1 MRKKLIS
8 YVNDLFAQAPK
19 NPQARDLHD
28 EILLNTLD
36 RFDEEVAAG
45 QSEQAAFEAA
55 VAGIGDVDELL
66 ESLGANKPDVIF
78 RRVIAIALYV
88 CCVIPVVLTE
98 AFGSVAKTVGVC
110 LMFVL
115 AALATYL
122 LLSANVTAKT
132 KKNKRL
138 RALGIALYVVCVT
151 PTILF
156 DGLLGGKAGEAVGVS
171 LMFLIAA
178 AATALVVY
186 SAQGARKK
194 AKVQTAAVQE
204 ETEGKTSS
212 KLSSILTPVYW
223 ICVVGIFCFFGTF
236 WGWPFAW
243 LVFPMAGAVADMIRG
258 AVLMLQKQP
267 GGAKKLTVG
276 ISWAVITALYLILTV
291 RTGAWYA
298 TWLLFPMGAA
308 LGGVINGIFEL

>member
-1 MRKKLIS
+1 MRKKLIA

-45 QSEQAAFEAA
+45 QPEQAAFDAA
-55 VAGIGDVDELL
+55 VAGIGDIDELL
-66 ESLGANKPDVIF
+66 EPLGANKSDVIF

-88 CCVIPVVLTE
+88 CCVIPVILTE
-98 AFGSVAKTVGVC
+98 AFGGVAETVGIC

-132 KKNKRL
+132 KKRKRL

-178 AATALVVY
+178 AATGLVVY
-186 SAQGARKK
+186 SANRTGKKTPAR
-194 AKVQTAAVQE
+194 TAAVQK
-204 ETEGKTSS
+204 ETEEKTTS
-212 KLSSILTPVYW
+212 KLSSILTPIYW
-223 ICVVGIFCFFGTF
+223 ICVVGVFCALGVF

-243 LVFPMAGAVADMIRG
+243 LVFPMAGAVADIIRG
-258 AVLMLQKQP
+258 AVLMFQKQP

>member
-45 QSEQAAFEAA
+45 QPEQAAFDAA
-55 VAGIGDVDELL
+55 VAGIGDIDELL
-66 ESLGANKPDVIF
+66 EPLGANKSDVIF

-88 CCVIPVVLTE
+88 CCVIPVILTE
-98 AFGSVAKTVGVC
+98 AFGGVAETVGIC

-132 KKNKRL
+132 KKRKRL

-178 AATALVVY
+178 AATGLVVY
-186 SAQGARKK
+186 SANRTVKKTPAR
-194 AKVQTAAVQE
+194 TAAVQK
-204 ETEGKTSS
+204 ETEEKTTS
-212 KLSSILTPVYW
+212 KLSSILTPIYW
-223 ICVVGIFCFFGTF
+223 ICVVGVFCALGVF

-258 AVLMLQKQP
+258 AVLMFQKQP

>member
-1 MRKKLIS
+1 MRKKLIA

-45 QSEQAAFEAA
+45 QPEQAAFDAA
-55 VAGIGDVDELL
+55 VAGIGDIDELL
-66 ESLGANKPDVIF
+66 EPLGANKSDVIF

-88 CCVIPVVLTE
+88 CCVIPVILTE
-98 AFGSVAKTVGVC
+98 AFGGVAETVGIC

-132 KKNKRL
+132 KKRKRL

-178 AATALVVY
+178 AATGLVVY
-186 SAQGARKK
+186 SANRTVKKTPAR
-194 AKVQTAAVQE
+194 TAAVQK
-204 ETEGKTSS
+204 ETEEKTTS
-212 KLSSILTPVYW
+212 KLSSILTPIYW
-223 ICVVGIFCFFGTF
+223 ICVVGIFCALGVF

-258 AVLMLQKQP
+258 AVLMFQKQP

>member
-19 NPQARDLHD
+19 SPQARDLHD

-45 QSEQAAFEAA
+45 QPEQAAFDAA
-55 VAGIGDVDELL
+55 VAGIGDIDELL
-66 ESLGANKPDVIF
+66 EPLGANKPDVIF

-88 CCVIPVVLTE
+88 CCVIPVILSE
-98 AFGSVAKTVGVC
+98 AFGGVAETVGIC

-132 KKNKRL
+132 KKRKRL

-156 DGLLGGKAGEAVGVS
+156 DGLLGGKAGEAVGAS

-186 SAQGARKK
+186 SAQGTRKK
-194 AKVQTAAVQE
+194 APARTAAVQE
-204 ETEGKTSS
+204 ETEGKASS
-212 KLSSILTPVYW
+212 KLSSVLAPIYW
-223 ICVVGIFCFFGTF
+223 ICVVGIFCALGVF
-236 WGWPFAW
+236 WGWTLAW
-243 LVFPMAGAVADMIRG
+243 LVFPMAGAVADIIRG
-258 AVLMLQKQP
+258 AVLMFQKQP

-291 RTGAWYA
+291 YTGAWYA

>member
-45 QSEQAAFEAA
+45 QPEQAAFDAA
-55 VAGIGDVDELL
+55 VAGIGDIDELL
-66 ESLGANKPDVIF
+66 EPLGANKPDVIF

-88 CCVIPVVLTE
+88 CCVIPVILTE
-98 AFGSVAKTVGVC
+98 AFGGVAETVGVC

-122 LLSANVTAKT
+122 LLSANVTVKT
-132 KKNKRL
+132 KKRKRL

-186 SAQGARKK
+186 SANRTGKK
-194 AKVQTAAVQE
+194 ASARTAAVQE
-204 ETEGKTSS
+204 ETEEKTSS
-212 KLSSILTPVYW
+212 KLSSILAPVYW
-223 ICVVGIFCFFGTF
+223 ICVVGTFCALGVF
-236 WGWPFAW
+236 WGWPLAW
-243 LVFPMAGAVADMIRG
+243 LVFPMAGAVADIIRG
-258 AVLMLQKQP
+258 AVLMFQKQP

-276 ISWAVITALYLILTV
+276 ISWAVITALYLMLTV
-291 RTGAWYA
+291 CTGAWYA

>member
-1 MRKKLIS
+1 MRKKLIA

-45 QSEQAAFEAA
+45 QPEQAAFDAA
-55 VAGIGDVDELL
+55 VAGIGDIDELL
-66 ESLGANKPDVIF
+66 EPLGANKSDVIF

-88 CCVIPVVLTE
+88 CCVIPVILTE
-98 AFGSVAKTVGVC
+98 AFGGVAETVGIC

-132 KKNKRL
+132 KKRKRL

-156 DGLLGGKAGEAVGVS
+156 DDLLGGKAGEAVGVS

-178 AATALVVY
+178 AATGLVVY
-186 SAQGARKK
+186 SANRTVKKTPAR
-194 AKVQTAAVQE
+194 TAAVQK
-204 ETEGKTSS
+204 ETEEKTTS
-212 KLSSILTPVYW
+212 KLSSILTPIYW
-223 ICVVGIFCFFGTF
+223 ICVVGVFCALGVF

-258 AVLMLQKQP
+258 AVLMFQKQP

>member
-1 MRKKLIS
+1 MRKKLIA

-45 QSEQAAFEAA
+45 QPEQAAFDAA
-55 VAGIGDVDELL
+55 VAGIGDIDELL
-66 ESLGANKPDVIF
+66 EPLGANKSDVIF

-88 CCVIPVVLTE
+88 CCVIPVILTE
-98 AFGSVAKTVGVC
+98 AFGGVAETVGIC

-132 KKNKRL
+132 KKRKRL

-178 AATALVVY
+178 AATGLVVY
-186 SAQGARKK
+186 SANRTVKKTPAR
-194 AKVQTAAVQE
+194 TAAVQK
-204 ETEGKTSS
+204 ETEEKTTS
-212 KLSSILTPVYW
+212 KLSSILTPIYW
-223 ICVVGIFCFFGTF
+223 ILRGGRLLRPRRFLGLAFC
-236 WGWPFAW
+236 
-243 LVFPMAGAVADMIRG
+243 LAGLPHGRCGGRYYPRRGSDVPKATRRRKKADCRHFLGCYYRPLSDTYCSHRRMVRDLAAVSHG
-258 AVLMLQKQP
+258 
-267 GGAKKLTVG
+267 
-276 ISWAVITALYLILTV
+276 SS
-291 RTGAWYA
+291 
-298 TWLLFPMGAA
+298 TWRCDQWHF
-308 LGGVINGIFEL
+308 

>member
-1 MRKKLIS
+1 MRKKLIA

-45 QSEQAAFEAA
+45 QPEQAAFDAA
-55 VAGIGDVDELL
+55 VAGIGDIDELL
-66 ESLGANKPDVIF
+66 EPLGANKSDVIF

-88 CCVIPVVLTE
+88 CCVIPVILTE
-98 AFGSVAKTVGVC
+98 AFGGVAETVGIC

-132 KKNKRL
+132 KKRKRL

-178 AATALVVY
+178 AATGLVVY
-186 SAQGARKK
+186 SANRTVKKTPAR
-194 AKVQTAAVQE
+194 TAAVQK
-204 ETEGKTSS
+204 ETEEKTTS
-212 KLSSILTPVYW
+212 KLSSILTPIYW
-223 ICVVGIFCFFGTF
+223 ICVVGVFCALGVF

-243 LVFPMAGAVADMIRG
+243 LVFPMVGAVADMIRG
-258 AVLMLQKQP
+258 AVLMFQKQP

>member
-1 MRKKLIS
+1 MRKKLIA
-8 YVNDLFAQAPK
+8 YVNDLFEQAPK

-45 QSEQAAFEAA
+45 QPEQAAFDAA
-55 VAGIGDVDELL
+55 VAGIGDIDELL
-66 ESLGANKPDVIF
+66 EPLGANKPDVIF

-88 CCVIPVVLTE
+88 CCIIPVILTE
-98 AFGSVAKTVGVC
+98 AFGGVAETVGVC

-132 KKNKRL
+132 KKRKRL

-186 SAQGARKK
+186 SANRTGKK
-194 AKVQTAAVQE
+194 ASARTAAVQE
-204 ETEGKTSS
+204 ETEEKTSS
-212 KLSSILTPVYW
+212 KLSSILAPVYW
-223 ICVVGIFCFFGTF
+223 ICVVGTFCALGVF
-236 WGWPFAW
+236 WGWPLAW
-243 LVFPMAGAVADMIRG
+243 LVFPMAGAVADIIRG
-258 AVLMLQKQP
+258 AVLMFQKQP

-276 ISWAVITALYLILTV
+276 ISWAVITALYLMLTV
-291 RTGAWYA
+291 CTGAWYA

>member
-1 MRKKLIS
+1 MRKKLIA

-45 QSEQAAFEAA
+45 QPEQAAFDAA
-55 VAGIGDVDELL
+55 VAGIGDIDELL
-66 ESLGANKPDVIF
+66 EPLGANKSDVIF

-88 CCVIPVVLTE
+88 CCVIPVILTE
-98 AFGSVAKTVGVC
+98 AFGGVAETVGIC

-132 KKNKRL
+132 KKRKRL

-178 AATALVVY
+178 AATGLVVY
-186 SAQGARKK
+186 SANRTVKKTPAR
-194 AKVQTAAVQE
+194 TAAVQK
-204 ETEGKTSS
+204 ETEEKTTS
-212 KLSSILTPVYW
+212 KLSSILAPIYW
-223 ICVVGIFCFFGTF
+223 ICVVGVFCALGVF

-243 LVFPMAGAVADMIRG
+243 LVFPMAGAVADIIRG
-258 AVLMLQKQP
+258 AVLMFQKQP

>member
-45 QSEQAAFEAA
+45 QPEQAAFDAA
-55 VAGIGDVDELL
+55 VAGIGDIDELL
-66 ESLGANKPDVIF
+66 EPLGANKPDVIF

-88 CCVIPVVLTE
+88 CCVIPVILTE
-98 AFGSVAKTVGVC
+98 AFGGVAETVGVC

-132 KKNKRL
+132 KKRKRL

-178 AATALVVY
+178 AATGLVVY
-186 SAQGARKK
+186 SANRTGKKTPAR
-194 AKVQTAAVQE
+194 TAAVQK
-204 ETEGKTSS
+204 ETEEKTTEQVIDTPPTGNGVRVEDLVTIEMLND
-212 KLSSILTPVYW
+212 KLSALIAKFDA
-223 ICVVGIFCFFGTF
+223 VVKENSDLKDALDKKGDELSKMQDKYENRDFGGSQKRGMDSDSKYANDTF
-236 WGWPFAW
+236 EEYA
-243 LVFPMAGAVADMIRG
+243 
-258 AVLMLQKQP
+258 KQ
-267 GGAKKLTVG
+267 
-276 ISWAVITALYLILTV
+276 
-291 RTGAWYA
+291 
-298 TWLLFPMGAA
+298 FM
-308 LGGVINGIFEL
+308 

>member
-88 CCVIPVVLTE
+88 CCVIPVILTE

-132 KKNKRL
+132 KKRKRL

>member
-1 MRKKLIS
+1 MRKKLIA

-45 QSEQAAFEAA
+45 QPEQAAFDAA
-55 VAGIGDVDELL
+55 VAGIGDIDELL
-66 ESLGANKPDVIF
+66 EPLGANKSDVIF

-88 CCVIPVVLTE
+88 CCVIPVILTE
-98 AFGSVAKTVGVC
+98 AFGGVAETVGIC

-132 KKNKRL
+132 KKRKRL

-178 AATALVVY
+178 AATGLVVY
-186 SAQGARKK
+186 SANRTVKKTPAR
-194 AKVQTAAVQE
+194 TAAVQK
-204 ETEGKTSS
+204 ETEEKTTS
-212 KLSSILTPVYW
+212 KLSSILTPIYW
-223 ICVVGIFCFFGTF
+223 ICVVGVFCALGVF

-258 AVLMLQKQP
+258 AVLMFQKQP

>member
-1 MRKKLIS
+1 MRKKLIA
-8 YVNDLFAQAPK
+8 YVNDLFEQAPK

-45 QSEQAAFEAA
+45 QPEQAAFDAA
-55 VAGIGDVDELL
+55 VAGIGDIDELL
-66 ESLGANKPDVIF
+66 EPLGANKPDVIF

-88 CCVIPVVLTE
+88 CCIIPVILTE
-98 AFGSVAKTVGVC
+98 AFGGVAETVGIC
-110 LMFVL
+110 LMFAL

-132 KKNKRL
+132 KKRKRL

-186 SAQGARKK
+186 SANRTGKK
-194 AKVQTAAVQE
+194 ASARTAAVQE
-204 ETEGKTSS
+204 ETEEKTSS
-212 KLSSILTPVYW
+212 KLSSILAPVYW
-223 ICVVGIFCFFGTF
+223 ICVVGTFCALGVF
-236 WGWPFAW
+236 WGWPLAW
-243 LVFPMAGAVADMIRG
+243 LVFPMAGAVADIIRG
-258 AVLMLQKQP
+258 AVLMFQKQP

-276 ISWAVITALYLILTV
+276 ISWAVITALYLMLTV
-291 RTGAWYA
+291 CTGAWYA

>member
-45 QSEQAAFEAA
+45 QPEQAAFDAA
-55 VAGIGDVDELL
+55 VAGIGDIDELL
-66 ESLGANKPDVIF
+66 EPLGANKPDVIF

-88 CCVIPVVLTE
+88 CCVIPVILTE
-98 AFGSVAKTVGVC
+98 AFGGVAETVGVS

-138 RALGIALYVVCVT
+138 RALGIALYVVCVV

-156 DGLLGGKAGEAVGVS
+156 EELLGGRGGEAIGVS

-186 SAQGARKK
+186 SANRTGKK
-194 AKVQTAAVQE
+194 AHARTAAVQE
-204 ETEGKTSS
+204 GTEGKTSS
-212 KLSSILTPVYW
+212 KLSSILTPIYW

-236 WGWPFAW
+236 WSWALAW

-258 AVLMLQKQP
+258 AVLMFQKQP

-291 RTGAWYA
+291 STGAWHA

>member
-1 MRKKLIS
+1 MRKKLIA

-45 QSEQAAFEAA
+45 QPEQAAFDAA
-55 VAGIGDVDELL
+55 VAGIGDIDELL
-66 ESLGANKPDVIF
+66 EPLGANKSDVIF

-88 CCVIPVVLTE
+88 CCVIPVILTE
-98 AFGSVAKTVGVC
+98 AFGGVAETVGIC

-132 KKNKRL
+132 KKRKRL

-186 SAQGARKK
+186 SANRTGKK
-194 AKVQTAAVQE
+194 ASARTAAVQK
-204 ETEGKTSS
+204 ETEEKTTS
-212 KLSSILTPVYW
+212 KLSSILTPIYW
-223 ICVVGIFCFFGTF
+223 ICVVGIFCALGVF

-258 AVLMLQKQP
+258 AVLMFQKQP

>member
-1 MRKKLIS
+1 MRKKLIA

-45 QSEQAAFEAA
+45 QPEQAAFDAA
-55 VAGIGDVDELL
+55 VAGIGDIDELL
-66 ESLGANKPDVIF
+66 EPLGANKPDVIF

-88 CCVIPVVLTE
+88 CCVIPVILTE
-98 AFGSVAKTVGVC
+98 AFGGVAETVGVC

-132 KKNKRL
+132 KKRKRL

-186 SAQGARKK
+186 SANRTGKK
-194 AKVQTAAVQE
+194 APARTAAVQE
-204 ETEGKTSS
+204 ETEEKTPS
-212 KLSSILTPVYW
+212 KLSSILAPVYW
-223 ICVVGIFCFFGTF
+223 ICVVGIFCALGVF
-236 WGWPFAW
+236 WGWPLAW
-243 LVFPMAGAVADMIRG
+243 LVFPMAGAVADIIRG
-258 AVLMLQKQP
+258 AVLMFQKQP
-267 GGAKKLTVG
+267 DGAKKLTVG

-291 RTGAWYA
+291 CTGAWYA

>member
-45 QSEQAAFEAA
+45 QSEQTAFEAA
-55 VAGIGDVDELL
+55 VASIGDVDELL

-88 CCVIPVVLTE
+88 CCVIPVILTG
-98 AFGSVAKTVGVC
+98 AFGSVANTVGVC
-110 LMFVL
+110 LMFAL

-132 KKNKRL
+132 KKRKRL

-156 DGLLGGKAGEAVGVS
+156 DGLLGSKTGEAVGVS

-186 SAQGARKK
+186 SAQGTRKK
-194 AKVQTAAVQE
+194 AKVQTAAAQE
-204 ETEGKTSS
+204 EREEKPAS
-212 KLSSILTPVYW
+212 KIISILTPAYW

-236 WGWPFAW
+236 WSWPLAW
-243 LVFPMAGAVADMIRG
+243 LVFPMAGAVADIIRG
-258 AVLMLQKQP
+258 AVLMFQKQP

-276 ISWAVITALYLILTV
+276 ISWAVITALYLMLTV
-291 RTGAWYA
+291 CTGAWYA

>member
-45 QSEQAAFEAA
+45 QPEQAAFDAA
-55 VAGIGDVDELL
+55 VAGIGDIDELL
-66 ESLGANKPDVIF
+66 EPLGANKSDVIF

-88 CCVIPVVLTE
+88 CCVIPVILTE
-98 AFGSVAKTVGVC
+98 AFGGVAETVGIC

-132 KKNKRL
+132 KKRKRL

-156 DGLLGGKAGEAVGVS
+156 DGLLGGKSGEAVGVS

-178 AATALVVY
+178 AATGLVVY
-186 SAQGARKK
+186 SANRTVKKTPAR
-194 AKVQTAAVQE
+194 TAAVQK
-204 ETEGKTSS
+204 ETEEKTTS
-212 KLSSILTPVYW
+212 KLSSILTPIYW
-223 ICVVGIFCFFGTF
+223 ICVVGIFCALGVF

-258 AVLMLQKQP
+258 AVLMFQKQP